1 MGPCDEI
8 HGRLSQRLIFEID
21 EELLLDNSGVLLIG
35 RHHGSPA
42 RVMRVPSL
50 VKITAVIHGFVTP
63 YEQPSSRPVHVA
75 ESICLK

>member
-1 MGPCDEI
+1 
-8 HGRLSQRLIFEID
+8 LID
-21 EELLLDNSGVLLIG
+21 
-35 RHHGSPA
+35 RHHGSPCGA
-42 RVMRVPSL
+42 TRVPSL